1 MKSRV
6 CTNLAI
12 LALGIV
18 VVFTLSTAA
27 SARDVVVPAGTILQC
42 VLNEPNFSTATVE
55 TGDPVLCHLREV
67 TEFGEQV
74 FPRGSYLVGHLESAK
89 DPGHFFGKGNLKL
102 QFDRMGL
109 PSGDFPVNAKIIAVR
124 GYKVDRE
131 GKIDGKGHAKRDVAE
146 WMFPPL
152 WPWKV
157 VSLPARGPRPKLKG
171 ETALSLRLLDDVQ
184 IPQIAQTY
192 GRQSNFRPQSFH
204 EADPQP
210 QLRQPAMREYPSP
223 NMQLPP
229 CARTYG
235 PGWHYFGQPPCV
247 YTPEPG
253 RETPKPASPDRP
265 TNDQTAVDAPENSS
279 ALYVPESSRPGAEI
293 PRGVSVFVMK
303 SGALLT
309 VGDCVYQN
317 GRIMYDLPS
326 GGNAVISAYAVD
338 WSATLRVN
346 AERGL
351 RLTLRGTS
359 QRGYTQLGWSADE
372 R

>member
-1 MKSRV
+1 MMSRV
-6 CTNLAI
+6 CTSLAI

-27 SARDVVVPAGTILQC
+27 SARDVVLPAGTILQC

-89 DPGHFFGKGNLKL
+89 DPGHFFGKGNMKL

-146 WMFPPL
+146 WMLPPL

-184 IPQIAQTY
+184 IPQVAQTY
-192 GRQSNFRPQSFH
+192 GRQPSFRQQSFH
-204 EADPQP
+204 EAEPQL
-210 QLRQPAMREYPSP
+210 QLRQPTARNLPPRE
-223 NMQLPP
+223 MQLPP
-229 CARTYG
+229 CARTFG

-247 YTPEPG
+247 YTPEPKL
-253 RETPKPASPDRP
+253 PP
-265 TNDQTAVDAPENSS
+265 NDQTAVDTPENSS
-279 ALYVPESSRPGAEI
+279 TLYVPESSGPGARI
-293 PRGVSVFVMK
+293 AAGVSVFVMK
-303 SGALLT
+303 SGGLLP
-309 VGDCVYQN
+309 VGDCLYQN
-317 GRIMYDLPS
+317 GRVIYDRP
-326 GGNAVISAYAVD
+326 GGGTAMISAFAVD

-351 RLTLRGTS
+351 RLTLRGTDR
-359 QRGYTQLGWSADE
+359 RGYTQLGWSTDE
-372 R
+372 H

>member
-1 MKSRV
+1 MMSRV
-6 CTNLAI
+6 CTSLAI
-12 LALGIV
+12 LALGTIA
-18 VVFTLSTAA
+18 VFTLSTAA
-27 SARDVVVPAGTILQC
+27 SARDVVLPAGTILQC

-102 QFDRMGL
+102 LFDRMGL

-184 IPQIAQTY
+184 IPQVAQTY
-192 GRQSNFRPQSFH
+192 GRQSNLRPQSFR
-204 EADPQP
+204 ETEPQP
-210 QLRQPAMREYPSP
+210 QLRQPAIREYPSP

-229 CARTYG
+229 CARTFG

-247 YTPEPG
+247 YTPEPK
-253 RETPKPASPDRP
+253 RTTPDLPPS
-265 TNDQTAVDAPENSS
+265 DQTAVDTPENSS
-279 ALYVPESSRPGAEI
+279 ALYLPESSRPGAKI
-293 PRGVSVFVMK
+293 AAGVSVFVMK
-303 SGALLT
+303 SGAMLA
-309 VGDCVYQN
+309 VGDCLYQN
-317 GRIMYDLPS
+317 GRIVYERPD

>member
-1 MKSRV
+1 MKFGI
-6 CTNLAI
+6 CTNLAK
-12 LALGIV
+12 LALGTV
-18 VVFTLSTAA
+18 VAFTLSTAA
-27 SARDVVVPAGTILQC
+27 SARDVVLPAGTILQC
-42 VLNEPNFSTATVE
+42 VLNEPNFSTASVE
-55 TGDPVLCHLREV
+55 LGDPVLCHLREV

-157 VSLPARGPRPKLKG
+157 VALPSRGPRPKLKG

-184 IPQIAQTY
+184 IPTFAQTY
-192 GRQSNFRPQSFH
+192 GRQSNFFRPQSFR
-204 EADPQP
+204 ESEPATQRPA
-210 QLRQPAMREYPSP
+210 LRTLPSRE
-223 NMQLPP
+223 QLPP
-229 CARTYG
+229 CARTFG
-235 PGWHYFGQPPCV
+235 PGWHFFGQPPCV

-253 RETPKPASPDRP
+253 RGSPKPATPDLP
-265 TNDQTAVDAPENSS
+265 STDQTAIDAPENSS
-279 ALYVPESSRPGAEI
+279 ALYVPESSRPAGQVPA
-293 PRGVSVFVMK
+293 GVSVFVMK
-303 SGALLT
+303 SGALLA

-317 GRIMYDLPS
+317 GRVVYDLPG

-338 WSATLRVN
+338 WSTTLRVN

-351 RLTLRGTS
+351 RLTLRGTN
-359 QRGYTQLGWSADE
+359 QRGFTQLGWSTDE

>member
-1 MKSRV
+1 MMSRV

-27 SARDVVVPAGTILQC
+27 SARDVVLPAGTILQC

-109 PSGDFPVNAKIIAVR
+109 PTGDFPVNAKIIAVR

-184 IPQIAQTY
+184 IPQVAQTY
-192 GRQSNFRPQSFH
+192 GRQPTLRPQSFR
-204 EADPQP
+204 ETEPQP
-210 QLRQPAMREYPSP
+210 ELRQPAVREYPSS

-235 PGWHYFGQPPCV
+235 PGWH
-247 YTPEPG
+247 
-253 RETPKPASPDRP
+253 
-265 TNDQTAVDAPENSS
+265 
-279 ALYVPESSRPGAEI
+279 
-293 PRGVSVFVMK
+293 
-303 SGALLT
+303 
-309 VGDCVYQN
+309 
-317 GRIMYDLPS
+317 
-326 GGNAVISAYAVD
+326 
-338 WSATLRVN
+338 
-346 AERGL
+346 
-351 RLTLRGTS
+351 
-359 QRGYTQLGWSADE
+359 
-372 R
+372 